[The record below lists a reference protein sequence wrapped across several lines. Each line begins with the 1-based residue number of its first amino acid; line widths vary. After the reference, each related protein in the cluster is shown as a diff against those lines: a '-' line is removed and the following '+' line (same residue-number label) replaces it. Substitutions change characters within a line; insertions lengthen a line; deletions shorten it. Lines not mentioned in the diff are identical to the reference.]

1 MLHRPLPR
9 IQYITN
15 IINIICSCENF
26 SCLGTYII
34 YYSLYSPHQ
43 LDVVIFQV
51 SFGMSKGVQRFSK
64 RIWGF
69 YKLGVEILQISFKH
83 ANETMITGVGVI
95 SVCVVGGTYL

>member
-43 LDVVIFQV
+43 LDVGIFQ
-51 SFGMSKGVQRFSK
+51 GDMG
-64 RIWGF
+64 
-69 YKLGVEILQISFKH
+69 ILQVRCGNSPNKFQACK
-83 ANETMITGVGVI
+83 
-95 SVCVVGGTYL
+95 